1 MLMSQL
7 QVETAIC
14 AHNASMT
21 HAMVALE
28 PFLYANVFVA
38 TLALCITYAL
48 TVAASL
54 DMHA

>member
-7 QVETAIC
+7 QVETTVC
-14 AHNASMT
+14 AHKASMT

-38 TLALCITYAL
+38 TLALCNTCAF